1 MFQLPDTFHK
11 ELAPSSQKV
20 YKRYLNNL
28 ATAGFDTVDKLK
40 KTKDVIKTIKELTAS
55 DDDEKTKT
63 QVRYYI
69 SSIFWVL
76 KLPAKNAY
84 YSLYQKNLPAKAGD
98 KVWLPKRDFDNA
110 S

>member
-28 ATAGFDTVDKLK
+28 ASAGFDTVAKLK
-40 KTKDVIKTIKELTAS
+40 KTKDVIKSIKELTAN
-55 DDDEKTKT
+55 DDPEKTKM

-84 YSLYQKNLPAKAGD
+84 YTFYQKNLPTKAGD
-98 KVWLPKRDFDNA
+98 KAWLPKRDFDNA